1 MYDYEDR
8 SVNKV
13 KRCQVNIQ
21 KKITSV
27 ITPYQL
33 VGEIQRIE
41 EALWEHNKK
50 SKNCLLAGLHDRMCF
65 LMAKYGILRGKS
77 LFSCELSYYWYFMK
91 TDEEPHPLHY
101 VAMEIFQG

>member
-41 EALWEHNKK
+41 EALWERN
-50 SKNCLLAGLHDRMCF
+50 KNCKNYSLAGLRNRVYF
-65 LMAKYGILRGKS
+65 LMTKCGILSGES
-77 LFSCELSYYWYFMK
+77 LFRCELSNF
-91 TDEEPHPLHY
+91 
-101 VAMEIFQG
+101 